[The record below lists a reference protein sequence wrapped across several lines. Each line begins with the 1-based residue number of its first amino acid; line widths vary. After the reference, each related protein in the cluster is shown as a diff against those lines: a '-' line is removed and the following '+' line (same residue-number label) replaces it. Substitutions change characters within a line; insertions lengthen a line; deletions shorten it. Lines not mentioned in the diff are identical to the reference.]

1 MQCLYYYGI
10 SKQGCMGGLAVM
22 ATFQNH
28 CLIVFC
34 NTGII
39 VALYYQVTQ
48 RSHVE
53 AVILKTMKLTN
64 SLHLTHHHHHLHRR

>member
-1 MQCLYYYGI
+1 MQFLHYCWI

-22 ATFQNH
+22 AAFQNH
-28 CLIVFC
+28 CVIIFC

-39 VALYYQVTQ
+39 VGLYYQVTK

-53 AVILKTMKLTN
+53 AVILKTMKLTH